1 MRRPL
6 MKTVVNELVPSD
18 LKRRAFFML
27 EESLTPIAQGERRDA
42 RAAGKALY
50 LKLTDEGASA
60 AGGVEAGVLRSGTC
74 RSGDPEFS
82 PQLNFINADDATCA
96 NYSYT
101 AQLLPYKS
109 TMV

>member
-74 RSGDPEFS
+74 RSGDLSCVAPLGHGT
-82 PQLNFINADDATCA
+82 P
-96 NYSYT
+96 
-101 AQLLPYKS
+101 LPHHFR
-109 TMV
+109 TT